1 MRMFKITLPLLD
13 NEGKTLEYAH
23 NHLKR
28 VLLNEYGGFTS
39 SEVVGRWKDENGEV
53 FTDVSQRYEVA
64 IEVGEDWVNLNI
76 HSAFAV
82 IDLIKW
88 LLINTDQKAIFT
100 EYDGFVNIQ
109 DAKTMGLV
117 K

>member
-1 MRMFKITLPLLD
+1 MSVRQTIPVLIFFTLLWIVD
-13 NEGKTLEYAH
+13 ADAAIYK
-23 NHLKR
+23 
-28 VLLNEYGGFTS
+28 
-39 SEVVGRWKDENGEV
+39 WKDENGEV

-64 IEVGEDWVNLNI
+64 IEVGEGWVNLNT
-76 HSAFAV
+76 HSTFAV